1 MFSYGKWLYLQ
12 GIEKY
17 LAMFGFKNVHIKIT
31 GDSARIVKKQINREH
46 PYKIS
51 SLEKKRQEH
60 VKEVSQK
67 YNVIWE

>member
-1 MFSYGKWLYLQ
+1 
-12 GIEKY
+12 
-17 LAMFGFKNVHIKIT
+17 MFGFKNVHIKIT
-31 GDSARIVKKQINREH
+31 GDSARIIKKQINRER
-46 PYKIS
+46 PYTIT

>member
-1 MFSYGKWLYLQ
+1 MQ
-12 GIEKY
+12 GIRKN
-17 LAMFGFKNVHIKIT
+17 LAMFGLKNVHIKIT
-31 GDSARIVKKQINREH
+31 GDSARIIKKQINRER
-46 PYKIS
+46 PYKIT